1 LRPWKKGEARKD
13 GWTKNKDPE
22 YFKPRRMIFVLVPE
36 RMRNP
41 TLDQPVEIAET
52 WFLHFSMTF

>member
-1 LRPWKKGEARKD
+1 LRPRKEGEARKD
-13 GWTKNKDPE
+13 GWKRKKDPE
-22 YFKPRRMIFVLVPE
+22 YFTLRRMIFVLVPE
-36 RMRNP
+36 RIRNP